1 MISDS
6 LKDCNVLALDRYND
20 VSEFVNHVIKSSSP
34 LGFDVYLDRKDLL
47 EFFSEVV
54 LEESKISQYVKNG
67 LRIRIITNI
76 TKNDISC
83 CKNLLSIGLEIH
95 HVSELGGGNM
105 ILNDKILVS
114 FIIYRKDP
122 VHKGILNVHKVMDP
136 HFLRQ
141 QQLLFNKVWMDSVPA
156 TLRMLELNEGKEHN
170 FPFLSPKTEVIENP
184 YEIERRLSD
193 FIRNSTNIST
203 CTSIGGIQMIQKYFL
218 DLHKE
223 TMKNY
228 VSGKYKGT
236 RWITT
241 IKDEREALFLKK
253 ILNDSM
259 VVRHVPNLSTL
270 TNFAFSDVMFISSVD
285 RMKDGN
291 LMTSLIVS
299 NDPLYLNHYRSIFEE
314 VWKSSQKLEDRLM
327 DIQESISNNISVI
340 YNPEQAIAL
349 ARKLFESAKQEILII
364 LSSTNAALRLDQN
377 KEFVTLNNISRKG
390 IKVKVLVPM
399 KRILDNRV
407 TKIVSKYPFIEFR
420 FLPFTSLFLVGTA
433 IIDRQQVILYEIKND
448 TKKSY
453 SDAIRLCLFIDST
466 PTALSYGT
474 LFENLWKQTDLYKQ
488 LQAIE
493 KLQNDFINIASHELR
508 TPVQSIMGFAEIL
521 LKDLEDSPN
530 HKKYVDAIRRNTNR
544 IKELVN
550 RLIDVTQIDNKLSI
564 LKTETFDF
572 TALISE
578 VIKEHARMRSEKS
591 TTNRITLKC
600 MYRYDSEWHHLAGGA
615 NQDPVLITG
624 DRIRL
629 SQVMMNL
636 LDNAYAAISLAKDN
650 NGTIIIKIEKIFQQM
665 TTTNKPK
672 QWLQVS
678 IVDSGSGIH
687 PDIIPRLFTKFITNT
702 SNGIGLGL
710 YFSKEIIKE
719 HGGKIWANNNDSG
732 IGSTISFRLPI

>member
-1 MISDS
+1 VISDS
-6 LKDCNVLALDRYND
+6 LKDCNVLLIDRYSD
-20 VSEFVNHVIKSSSP
+20 VSEFVNHVIKSSP
-34 LGFDVYLDRKDLL
+34 LGFDAYLDREDLL
-47 EFFSEVV
+47 EFFSEGV
-54 LEESKISQYVKNG
+54 LEEYKISQHVNEG

-122 VHKGILNVHKVMDP
+122 VHKGVSNVQKVMDP

-141 QQLLFNKVWMDSVPA
+141 QQLIFNKVWMDSIPSA
-156 TLRMLELNEGKEHN
+156 QRMLELNEGKERN
-170 FPFLSPKTEVIENP
+170 FPLLSPKTEVIENP
-184 YEIERRLSD
+184 YEIEKRLSD
-193 FIRNSTNIST
+193 FIRSSTNIST

-241 IKDEREALFLKK
+241 VNDEKDALSLKK

-259 VVRHVPNLSTL
+259 VVRHVRNLSAL
-270 TNFAFSDVMFISSVD
+270 TNFAFNDDVFISSVD

-291 LMTSLIVS
+291 LMTSLVVS

-314 VWKSSQKLEDRLM
+314 VWKSGQKLEDRLM
-327 DIQESISNNISVI
+327 DIQDSISNNISVI
-340 YNPEQAIAL
+340 YDPEQAIAL
-349 ARKLFESAKQEILII
+349 ARKLFESAKQEILIM
-364 LSSTNAALRLDQN
+364 LSSPNAALRLDQN
-377 KEFVTLNNISRKG
+377 KEFMALNNISRKG

-399 KRILDNRV
+399 KRVIDNKV
-407 TKIVSKYPFIEFR
+407 TKIVSKYPFVKFR

-433 IIDRQQVILYEIKND
+433 IIDRQQIISYEIKND

-453 SDAIRLCLFIDST
+453 SDAVRLCLFIDSA

-488 LQAIE
+488 LQDIE
-493 KLQNDFINIASHELR
+493 KIQNDFINIASHELR

-521 LKDLEDSPN
+521 LKDLGDSPN
-530 HKKYVDAIRRNTNR
+530 NKKQVDAIRRNANR

-550 RLIDVTQIDNKLSI
+550 RLIDVTQIDNKLLI
-564 LKTETFDF
+564 LRTETFDF
-572 TALISE
+572 KALISE
-578 VIKEHARMRSEKS
+578 VIKEQSSMRSEKS
-591 TTNRITLKC
+591 TTSRITLSC
-600 MYRYDSEWHHLAGGA
+600 IYRDDSEWHHLTGRS
-615 NQDPVLITG
+615 NQDPILITG

-636 LDNAYAAISLAKDN
+636 LDNAYEAISLAKDN
-650 NGTIIIKIEKIFQQM
+650 NGTIMIKIEKILQQVS
-665 TTTNKPK
+665 TTNIPK

-678 IVDSGSGIH
+678 IADNGSGIH
-687 PDIIPRLFTKFITNT
+687 PDIIPRLFTKFTTNT

-710 YFSKEIIKE
+710 YFSREIIKE
-719 HGGKIWANNNDSG
+719 HGGKIWAKNNDSG

>member
-20 VSEFVNHVIKSSSP
+20 VSEFVNHLIKSNP

-47 EFFSEVV
+47 EFFSEGV
-54 LEESKISQYVKNG
+54 LKESKISQYVKNG

-83 CKNLLSIGLEIH
+83 CENLLSIGLEIH
-95 HVSELGGGNM
+95 HVSDLGGGNM

-122 VHKGILNVHKVMDP
+122 VHKGVLNVHKVMDP

-141 QQLLFNKVWMDSVPA
+141 QQLLFNKVWMDSIPS

-170 FPFLSPKTEVIENP
+170 FPVLSPKTEVIENP

-203 CTSIGGIQMIQKYFL
+203 YTSIGGIQMIQKYFL

-241 IKDEREALFLKK
+241 VNDEKEALFLKK

-259 VVRHVPNLSTL
+259 VVRHVPNLYTL
-270 TNFAFSDVMFISSVD
+270 TNFAFNDDMFISSVD

-291 LMTSLIVS
+291 LMTSLVVS

-327 DIQESISNNISVI
+327 DIQESISDNISVI
-340 YNPEQAIAL
+340 YNSEQAIAL

-377 KEFVTLNNISRKG
+377 KEFMTLNNISRKG

-399 KRILDNRV
+399 KRVLDNRV
-407 TKIVSKYPFIEFR
+407 TKIVSKYPFIEFK

-433 IIDRQQVILYEIKND
+433 IIDRQQIISYEIKND

-453 SDAIRLCLFIDST
+453 SDAIRLCLYIDST

-521 LKDLEDSPN
+521 LKDLGDSPN

-550 RLIDVTQIDNKLSI
+550 RLIDVTQIDNKLLI

-572 TALISE
+572 KALISE
-578 VIKEHARMRSEKS
+578 VIKEQARMRSEKS

-600 MYRYDSEWHHLAGGA
+600 MYRYDSEWHHLNGGS

-636 LDNAYAAISLAKDN
+636 LDNAYEAISLAKDN
-650 NGTIIIKIEKIFQQM
+650 NGTIMIKIEKILQQM
-665 TTTNKPK
+665 STINKSK

-687 PDIIPRLFTKFITNT
+687 PDIIPQLFTKFTTNT
-702 SNGIGLGL
+702 SIGIGLGL

-719 HGGKIWANNNDSG
+719 HGGKIWAKNNDSG
-732 IGSTISFRLPI
+732 IGSTISFRLPL

>member
-6 LKDCNVLALDRYND
+6 LKDCNVFSLDRYND

-34 LGFDVYLDRKDLL
+34 LGFDAYLDREDLL
-47 EFFSEVV
+47 EFFSEGV
-54 LEESKISQYVKNG
+54 LEESKISQHVKNG

-95 HVSELGGGNM
+95 HVPELGGGNM

-122 VHKGILNVHKVMDP
+122 VHKGVLNVQKVMDP

-141 QQLLFNKVWMDSVPA
+141 QQLIFKKVWMDSIPS
-156 TLRMLELNEGKEHN
+156 TQRMFELNEGKERN
-170 FPFLSPKTEVIENP
+170 STVLSPKTEVIENP
-184 YEIERRLSD
+184 SEIEKRLSD

-241 IKDEREALFLKK
+241 VNDEKEALSLKK

-259 VVRHVPNLSTL
+259 VVRHVRNLSAL
-270 TNFAFSDVMFISSVD
+270 TNFAFNDDVFISSVD

-291 LMTSLIVS
+291 LMTSLVVS
-299 NDPLYLNHYRSIFEE
+299 NDPLYLDHYRSIFEE

-340 YNPEQAIAL
+340 YDPEQAIAL
-349 ARKLFESAKQEILII
+349 ARKLFESAKQEILIM
-364 LSSTNAALRLDQN
+364 LSSPNAALRLDQN
-377 KEFVTLNNISRKG
+377 KEFMALNNISRKG
-390 IKVKVLVPM
+390 IKVKVLVPK
-399 KRILDNRV
+399 KRVIDNKV
-407 TKIVSKYPFIEFR
+407 TKIVSKYPFIKFR

-433 IIDRQQVILYEIKND
+433 IIDRQHIISYEIKND

-453 SDAIRLCLFIDST
+453 SDAVRLCLFIDSAA
-466 PTALSYGT
+466 TALSYGT

-488 LQAIE
+488 LQSIE
-493 KLQNDFINIASHELR
+493 KIQNDFINIASHELR

-521 LKDLEDSPN
+521 LKDLGDSPN
-530 HKKYVDAIRRNTNR
+530 NKKQVDAIRRNANR

-550 RLIDVTQIDNKLSI
+550 RLIDVTQIDNKLLI
-564 LKTETFDF
+564 LRTETFDF
-572 TALISE
+572 KALISE
-578 VIKEHARMRSEKS
+578 VIKEQSSMRSEKS
-591 TTNRITLKC
+591 TTSRITLSC
-600 MYRYDSEWHHLAGGA
+600 MYRYDSEWHHLIGRS
-615 NQDPVLITG
+615 NQDPILITG

-636 LDNAYAAISLAKDN
+636 LDNAYEAISLAKDN
-650 NGTIIIKIEKIFQQM
+650 NGTILIKIEKILQQVS
-665 TTTNKPK
+665 TTNKPK

-678 IVDSGSGIH
+678 IADNGSGIH
-687 PDIIPRLFTKFITNT
+687 PDIIPRLFTKFTTNT

-710 YFSKEIIKE
+710 YFSREIIKE
-719 HGGKIWANNNDSG
+719 HGGKIWAKNNDSG

>member
-6 LKDCNVLALDRYND
+6 LKDCNVLLIDRYSD
-20 VSEFVNHVIKSSSP
+20 VSEFVNHVIKSSP
-34 LGFDVYLDRKDLL
+34 LGFDAYLDREDLL
-47 EFFSEVV
+47 EFFSEGV
-54 LEESKISQYVKNG
+54 LEESKISQHVKDG

-76 TKNDISC
+76 TENDISC

-122 VHKGILNVHKVMDP
+122 VHKGVSNVQKVMDP

-141 QQLLFNKVWMDSVPA
+141 QQLIFNKVWMDSIPS
-156 TLRMLELNEGKEHN
+156 TQRMLELNEGKERK
-170 FPFLSPKTEVIENP
+170 FPLLSPKTEVIENP
-184 YEIERRLSD
+184 YEIEKRLSD

-241 IKDEREALFLKK
+241 VNDEKEALSLKK

-259 VVRHVPNLSTL
+259 VVRHVRNLSAL
-270 TNFAFSDVMFISSVD
+270 TNFAFNDDVFISSVD

-291 LMTSLIVS
+291 LMTSLVVS

-340 YNPEQAIAL
+340 YDPEQAIAL
-349 ARKLFESAKQEILII
+349 ARKLFESAKQEILIM
-364 LSSTNAALRLDQN
+364 LSSPNAALRLDQN
-377 KEFVTLNNISRKG
+377 KEFMALNNISRNG

-399 KRILDNRV
+399 KRVIDSKV
-407 TKIVSKYPFIEFR
+407 TKIVSKYPFVKFR

-433 IIDRQQVILYEIKND
+433 IIDRQQIISYEIKND

-453 SDAIRLCLFIDST
+453 SDAVRLCLFIDSA

-488 LQAIE
+488 LQDIE
-493 KLQNDFINIASHELR
+493 KIQNDFINIASHELR

-521 LKDLEDSPN
+521 LKDLGDSPN
-530 HKKYVDAIRRNTNR
+530 NKKQVDAIRRNANR

-550 RLIDVTQIDNKLSI
+550 RLIDVTQIDNKLLI
-564 LKTETFDF
+564 LRTETFDF
-572 TALISE
+572 KALISE
-578 VIKEHARMRSEKS
+578 VIKEQSSMRSEKS
-591 TTNRITLKC
+591 TTSRITLSC
-600 MYRYDSEWHHLAGGA
+600 IYRDESEWHQLTGRS
-615 NQDPVLITG
+615 NQDPILITG

-636 LDNAYAAISLAKDN
+636 LDNAYEAISLAKDN
-650 NGTIIIKIEKIFQQM
+650 NGTIMIKIEKILQQVS
-665 TTTNKPK
+665 TTNIPK
-672 QWLQVS
+672 QWLQVR
-678 IVDSGSGIH
+678 IADNGNGFH
-687 PDIIPRLFTKFITNT
+687 PDIIPRLFTKFTTNT

-710 YFSKEIIKE
+710 YFSREIIKE
-719 HGGKIWANNNDSG
+719 HGGKIWAKNNDSG
-732 IGSTISFRLPI
+732 IGSTVSFRLPI

>member
-1 MISDS
+1 VISDS
-6 LKDCNVLALDRYND
+6 LKDCNVLLIDRYSD
-20 VSEFVNHVIKSSSP
+20 VSEFVNHVIKSSP
-34 LGFDVYLDRKDLL
+34 LGFDAYLDREDLL
-47 EFFSEVV
+47 EFFSEGV
-54 LEESKISQYVKNG
+54 LEEYKISQHVNEG

-122 VHKGILNVHKVMDP
+122 VHKGVSNVQKVMDP

-141 QQLLFNKVWMDSVPA
+141 QQLIFNKVWMDSIPSA
-156 TLRMLELNEGKEHN
+156 QRMLELNEGKERN
-170 FPFLSPKTEVIENP
+170 FPLLSPKTEVIENP
-184 YEIERRLSD
+184 YEIEKRLSD
-193 FIRNSTNIST
+193 FIRSSTNIST
-203 CTSIGGIQMIQKYFL
+203 CTSIGGIQLIQKYFL

-241 IKDEREALFLKK
+241 VNDEKDALSLKK

-259 VVRHVPNLSTL
+259 VVRHVRNLSAL
-270 TNFAFSDVMFISSVD
+270 TNFAFNDDVFISSVD

-291 LMTSLIVS
+291 LMTSLVVS

-314 VWKSSQKLEDRLM
+314 VWKSGQKLEDRLM
-327 DIQESISNNISVI
+327 DIQDSISNNISVI
-340 YNPEQAIAL
+340 YDPEQAIAL
-349 ARKLFESAKQEILII
+349 ARKLFESAKQEILIM
-364 LSSTNAALRLDQN
+364 LSSPNAALRLDQN
-377 KEFVTLNNISRKG
+377 KEFMALNNISRKG

-399 KRILDNRV
+399 KRVIDNKV
-407 TKIVSKYPFIEFR
+407 TKIVSKYPFVKFR

-433 IIDRQQVILYEIKND
+433 IIDRQQIISYEIKND

-453 SDAIRLCLFIDST
+453 SDAVRLCLFIDSA

-488 LQAIE
+488 LQDIE
-493 KLQNDFINIASHELR
+493 KIQNDFINIASHELR

-521 LKDLEDSPN
+521 LKDLGDSPN
-530 HKKYVDAIRRNTNR
+530 NKKQVDAIRRNANR

-550 RLIDVTQIDNKLSI
+550 RLIDVTQIDNKLLI
-564 LKTETFDF
+564 LRTETFDF
-572 TALISE
+572 KALISE
-578 VIKEHARMRSEKS
+578 VIKEQSSMRSEKS
-591 TTNRITLKC
+591 TTSRITLSC
-600 MYRYDSEWHHLAGGA
+600 IYRDESEWHHLTGRS
-615 NQDPVLITG
+615 NQDPILITG

-636 LDNAYAAISLAKDN
+636 LDNAYEAISLAKDN
-650 NGTIIIKIEKIFQQM
+650 NGTIMIKIEKILQQVS
-665 TTTNKPK
+665 TTNIPK

-678 IVDSGSGIH
+678 IADNGSGIH
-687 PDIIPRLFTKFITNT
+687 PDIIPRLFTKFTTNT

-710 YFSKEIIKE
+710 YFSREIIKE
-719 HGGKIWANNNDSG
+719 HGGKIWAKNNDSG